1 MVDVGDTVCDPLTAT
16 DAPFRV
22 ALAALVDVQVSVELP
37 PQAIEV
43 GLALIAAAG
52 APLEFTV
59 TVALA
64 EAVTPAALV
73 ATKV

>member
-1 MVDVGDTVCDPLTAT
+1 VVDVGDTVCDPLTAT

-22 ALAALVDVQVSVELP
+22 ALVALVDVQVSVELP
-37 PQAIEV
+37 PGAIDV
-43 GLALIAAAG
+43 GLALIAAVG

-59 TVALA
+59 TGAWA